1 MIKVIDFGSFSRI
14 FESSTS
20 GSSIIIGDSLT
31 PLIDK
36 HIKNASVISSKQG
49 QESLWKGGVGVSWL
63 KKAIESYPVSPGIQ
77 NVIISIGTNG
87 GFSQRDDI
95 KGLFR
100 SLKSK
105 FPKAKFIVVKGSW
118 GWGGNKGITS
128 SQVDKYYQKF
138 SDEGGIIIETPIGFS
153 PTDSDAHSDR
163 PVLSQIGKIID
174 GLIPKTT
181 QTQSSF
187 QVAKTSVEEPIVQS
201 ETGIIY
207 RPGDVFRYKVVNDHW
222 LAKKDSQTKWFEIT
236 GADFKPSFQSSID
249 LLDSENPQARSSNAP
264 KRTVPG
270 GSKVTKTSPKKT
282 ETEPSKSGYDAI
294 LVGGLD
300 YRPSDYKLDRQ
311 VDLLKKGFGT
321 NKKIMAFRYS
331 TPASTVLDFLK
342 KNPYLPIFL
351 FSAGCQLSDTLS
363 KSPDADPKKIYVIE
377 PFGSS
382 EKTASIVRA
391 AVQNGLPAQNV
402 FVGKSQSTGA
412 GIVRGSSRS
421 GSSTHWGALT
431 QVGSYKRSGEE
442 ETMPQQKA
450 GANPET
456 TDPDISEEF
465 NFHLVPDGRGTNYRG
480 AQFPLDVMEQMYKKY
495 KIKNVIRFNGDGND
509 GRHKKKYASVSIAEE
524 EALAKKLGINFYKMS
539 STRNQ
544 KEVNDLLK
552 QGNTLVHCAHGAD
565 RTGGNV
571 GGYLYSEKPNT
582 QLQSTNQIWNYTTKY
597 NGWNSM
603 SLKSPKSFSEGGY
616 LKQAQK
622 FGVRDLQH
630 AQELAKK

>member
-1 MIKVIDFGSFSRI
+1 MIRVINFDSFSKI
-14 FESSTS
+14 FESSIS

-49 QESLWKGGVGVSWL
+49 EASLWKGGMGVSWL
-63 KKAIESYPVSPGIQ
+63 KKAVESFPVSPGIQ

-95 KGLFR
+95 KGLFKA
-100 SLKSK
+100 LKSK
-105 FPKAKFIVVKGSW
+105 FPKAKFIIVKGSW
-118 GWGGNKGITS
+118 GWGGNKGITP

-138 SDEGGIIIETPIGFS
+138 SDEGAIVVETPIGFS
-153 PTDSDAHSDR
+153 STDSDAHSDR
-163 PVLSQIGKIID
+163 PVLSQIGKIVD
-174 GLIPKTT
+174 GLIPASSGIQTT
-181 QTQSSF
+181 FQS
-187 QVAKTSVEEPIVQS
+187 AKPTKEEPIVQT

-236 GADFKPSFQSSID
+236 GSDFKPAFQSSID
-249 LLDSENPQARSSNAP
+249 ILDSENPQARSANAP
-264 KRTVPG
+264 KRTVSG
-270 GSKVTKTSPKKT
+270 GSKAKATSP
-282 ETEPSKSGYDAI
+282 ETKRSETSKSGYDAI

-300 YRPSDYKLDRQ
+300 YRPSDYKIDKQ
-311 VDLLKKGFGT
+311 ADLLKKGFGT

-351 FSAGCQLSDTLS
+351 FSAGCQLSETLS
-363 KSPDADPKKIYVIE
+363 ESPNADPKKIYIIE
-377 PFGSS
+377 PYGSS
-382 EKTASIVRA
+382 ERTAAIVRA
-391 AVQNGLPAQNV
+391 AVDNGVPAQNV

-412 GIVRGSSRS
+412 GIVRGASKSGASS
-421 GSSTHWGALT
+421 HWGALT

-442 ETMPQQKA
+442 GTNPQQKA
-450 GANPET
+450 GTNPET
-456 TDPDISEEF
+456 LDPNISEEF
-465 NFHLVPDGRGTNYRG
+465 NFHLIPDGKGTNYRS

-509 GRHKKKYASVSIAEE
+509 GRHKKKYASVSTAEE

-571 GGYLYSEKPNT
+571 GGYLYSEKPNSN
-582 QLQSTNQIWNYTTKY
+582 LQSTDQIWNYTTKY
-597 NGWNSM
+597 NGWNNM